1 MYIIVDVLVDCMYII
16 VDVLVDCMYIIVD
29 VFFYTYANKILLVI
43 YLFMYHFLRYKVKV
57 VNINQ

>member
-16 VDVLVDCMYIIVD
+16 WD